1 MGHVEIAPLVV
12 ALETLRAQHQEV
24 LADEQQ
30 TLAELDLLRTVR
42 KNLETAMR
50 SIETLVSDP
59 ATWKSPN
66 PGDRT
71 LPKVTV
77 RAAEPSELLERAV
90 AGSQDG
96 SEAPPP
102 PKLEPYLGV
111 GGKRLKSKRMIFDLL
126 KVANRP
132 LTRDDLRQLFFDHYG
147 RENLER
153 YWVRPD
159 NALNTALD
167 RAVADDLVQEIPNID
182 GKPPLYTPGWEDG
195 LTGEP
200 AFPVNEEDVE

>member
-1 MGHVEIAPLVV
+1 MGHMEIAPLVA
-12 ALETLRAQHQEV
+12 ALETLRAQHQDV

-30 TLAELDLLRTVR
+30 MLAELDLLRAVR

-66 PGDRT
+66 PVDRT

-96 SEAPPP
+96 NEAPPP
-102 PKLEPYLGV
+102 ELEPYLGV
-111 GGKRLKSKRMIFDLL
+111 GGKRLKSKQMLFDLL
-126 KVANRP
+126 AGAREQV
-132 LTRDDLRQLFFDHYG
+132 TREELKEMFFAHYG
-147 RENLER
+147 RANLEN
-153 YWVRPD
+153 YWLRPD
-159 NALNTALD
+159 NALNTAID
-167 RAVADDLVQEIPNID
+167 RAVADNLIEELPGVD
-182 GKPPLYTPGWEDG
+182 GSPPRYVRGWADSA
-195 LTGEP
+195 TGKS